1 MAGGLLQDA
10 VVERVT
16 IVLEFIGILALI
28 YLAVKF
34 LPDFIMF
41 VVKFFAV
48 LVILGLLLFLFS
60 ESIFLH
66 IHTIGGM

>member
-1 MAGGLLQDA
+1 M
-10 VVERVT
+10 
-16 IVLEFIGILALI
+16 LEIIGILALM

-41 VVKFFAV
+41 VIKFFV
-48 LVILGLLLFLFS
+48 LLFILGLLLFLFS